1 MTYWTSFL
9 PAPGVLVARFIPFD
23 PNQPLLLPPD
33 LRDALPVGHSALL
46 VGELVDQ
53 LDLGE
58 IEMALPDERL
68 GGAPAFD
75 PRLLLRVWIY
85 AYLTGVR
92 SSRKLA
98 QAIVESVP
106 FRVLSHNTTPGYWA
120 LNRFRTRHRAALG
133 NLLVQTV
140 QLARDL
146 GLVKLASVAID
157 GTKIKANAS
166 RHKAM
171 SYARMDAR
179 EARLRAEV
187 EAYLRSVDEHDE
199 NDERTLGPDD
209 DGMSL
214 PPELRDVQARRRRIA
229 EAKRELERRAR
240 ERAEREQAK
249 RAAVAEREGR
259 TFVPRQRGE
268 DAIPRG
274 SDQIN
279 FTDPESRIMQRSGAF
294 VQAFNAQAAV
304 DADTHIVLAALVTNQ
319 PVDVEQLQELTD
331 QTVLNTGGTPERF
344 VADAGYYSD
353 ANVQHVQ
360 DLGAEA
366 LIPPEKVRHSVW
378 REQVAPTGRIPAS
391 LGRADRMRRRLATKA
406 GKRLYLQRQASVEPV
421 FGTTRG
427 ARGLQQFHHRGLE
440 KNHHLWRFDL
450 AVHNLMKIIGHLRAA
465 ITPTKPPRARRG
477 GPHHNPSPAASPA

>member
-1 MTYWTSFL
+1 
-9 PAPGVLVARFIPFD
+9 VLVARFIPFD

-33 LRDALPVGHSALL
+33 LRDALPVGHPALL

-53 LDLGE
+53 LDLSE
-58 IEMALPDERL
+58 IEVALPDERL

-98 QAIVESVP
+98 QGIVESVP
-106 FRVLSHNTTPGYWA
+106 LRVLAHNTTPGYWA

-140 QLARDL
+140 SLAADL
-146 GLVKLASVAID
+146 GLVRLGSVAID

-166 RHKAM
+166 KHKAM
-171 SYARMDAR
+171 SYARMDVR

-187 EAYLRSVDEHDE
+187 EAYLRSVDDQDE
-199 NDERTLGPDD
+199 DDERTLGPDD

-214 PPELRDVQARRRRIA
+214 PPELRDVQARRQKIA

-259 TFVPRQRGE
+259 TFAPRQRSE
-268 DAIPRG
+268 DAVPRG

-304 DADTHIVLAALVTNQ
+304 DVDTHIVLAGLLTNQ

-331 QTVLNTGGTPERF
+331 QTVLNSGGTPERF

-353 ANVQHVQ
+353 SNVQHVQ

-378 REQVAPTGRIPAS
+378 RERVAPTGRIPAGLS
-391 LGRADRMRRRLATKA
+391 RAERMRRRLATKA

-465 ITPTKPPRARRG
+465 IAPTDTTRRRRPKACRAAAG
-477 GPHHNPSPAASPA
+477 SPA

>member
-1 MTYWTSFL
+1 M
-9 PAPGVLVARFIPFD
+9 ARFIPFD

-33 LRDALPVGHSALL
+33 LRDALPIGHPALL
-46 VGELVDQ
+46 VGDLVDQ
-53 LDLGE
+53 LDLSE
-58 IEMALPDERL
+58 IEIALPDERL

-106 FRVLSHNTTPGYWA
+106 FRVLAHNTTPGYWA
-120 LNRFRTRHRAALG
+120 LNRFRTRHRVALG

-140 QLARDL
+140 SLAADL
-146 GLVKLASVAID
+146 GLVKLANVAID

-166 RHKAM
+166 KHKAM

-179 EARLRAEV
+179 EAKLRAEV
-187 EAYLRSVDEHDE
+187 EAYLRSVDDQ
-199 NDERTLGPDD
+199 DQDDDRTLGPDD

-214 PPELRDVQARRRRIA
+214 PPELRDVQARRRKIA
-229 EAKRELERRAR
+229 EAKREPERRAR
-240 ERAEREQAK
+240 ERAAREQAK
-249 RAAVAEREGR
+249 RAAAAAREGR
-259 TFVPRQRGE
+259 TYAPRQRSE
-268 DAIPRG
+268 DAVPRG

-279 FTDPESRIMQRSGAF
+279 FTDSESRIMQRSGAF
-294 VQAFNAQAAV
+294 VQAYNAQAAV
-304 DADTHIVLAALVTNQ
+304 DVDTHIVVAALVTNQ
-319 PVDVEQLQELTD
+319 PVDVEQLPELTQ
-331 QTVLNTGGTPERF
+331 QTISNTGRTPERF
-344 VADAGYYSD
+344 AADTGYYSD
-353 ANVQHVQ
+353 DNVQHVQ

-378 REQVAPTGRIPAS
+378 REQVAPTGRIPANLS
-391 LGRADRMRRRLATKA
+391 RADRMRRRLATKT

-421 FGTTRG
+421 FGTTRS

-450 AVHNLMKIIGHLRAA
+450 AVHNLMKIIKHVRSAL
-465 ITPTKPPRARRG
+465 PPIQSPGAHRRG
-477 GPHHNPSPAASPA
+477 THHNAPVANPA